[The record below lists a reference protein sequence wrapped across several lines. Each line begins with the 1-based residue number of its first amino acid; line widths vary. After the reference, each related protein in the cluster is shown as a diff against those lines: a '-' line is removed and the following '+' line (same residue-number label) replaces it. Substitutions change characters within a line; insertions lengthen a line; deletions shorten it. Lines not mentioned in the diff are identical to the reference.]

1 MREGLLKGLSKEQ
14 IKRLEACK
22 SQKDI
27 LELAKQEGIELTDEQ
42 LQAVSG
48 GVCADHFVIVAC
60 PKCGDMVASD
70 DDACS
75 HFYCARC
82 KIEWYQY

>member
-1 MREGLLKGLSKEQ
+1 MKQELLKGLSKEQ
-14 IKRLEACK
+14 IEKVSACK
-22 SQKDI
+22 NQEEI
-27 LELAKQEGIELTDEQ
+27 LNLAKQEGIELTDEQ

-60 PKCGDMVASD
+60 PNCGDMVASD

-82 KIEWYQY
+82 KIEWYQ